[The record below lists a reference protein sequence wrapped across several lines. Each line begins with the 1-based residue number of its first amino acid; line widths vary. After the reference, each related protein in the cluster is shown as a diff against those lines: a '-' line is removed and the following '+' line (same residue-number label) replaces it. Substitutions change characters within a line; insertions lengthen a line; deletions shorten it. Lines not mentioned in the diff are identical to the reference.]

1 MATEAQLLNA
11 LKNADAAGDTDAAR
25 KLASAVLAVR
35 QQGGQQQPAAA
46 QPEQPE
52 RYVDPNASRLMFS
65 VDQAQKLGGKG
76 IEAVGRLAGAEG
88 VAQYG
93 SDVVTENEADIARR
107 GYQSTY
113 QGDLLDQKGVTGKL
127 GYVAEKVAENAAGTA
142 VGLTGAAATA
152 TAAFLGAPL
161 SVSLAIGATATA
173 ASGLLGTG
181 EVASEIEDKTGDY
194 NPTVAV
200 GGGAVIGLL
209 DRIGATKVIPKD
221 QLLKMSATEAI
232 DALKKRGAGKI
243 ARELAGVVSKKAA
256 AEGLTEAAQEAVV
269 MGTSATQGGDYTA
282 GEVSNRL
289 INSAAVGTGSGAVT
303 STALDSPQAI
313 KKIFKDDGSIEAI
326 ENLTR
331 EHQQAAATFAR
342 RLDKIATGGDLNGN
356 TFDLQDIDKM
366 SQTGARAVVEA
377 AHTDL
382 VGEIVDKAGDLKE
395 LLRKSDQDT
404 FDQRFKKVRAA
415 VAQKMARNKTK
426 SVVTAENFLALEDL
440 VGGYTEG
447 QALMNLIR
455 ESQIMTEV
463 HNNDYQGKLSK
474 FTDMFS
480 VLGGGTG
487 YDKSAVAVE
496 RVVRPIASLS
506 FGLNTSGLS
515 LLGQQAVASIGQ
527 RLDKARGTYSSVDK
541 FIKENK
547 DKAGLPAPRPPS
559 FREQRLQQAQQAS
572 STRAGLQAY
581 NDKRDGGD
589 NSESPVGKI
598 LVGTGLSPEGLNKL
612 LDYIETAPDNTPD
625 VMVYVDQTRRNL
637 AGEGNRI
644 DDISPWIQAING
656 TLNESEE
663 LDALRE
669 DQPDNPLAQRA
680 RRRAGFG
687 PSAAQ
692 STAGTAQQQQTQ
704 GRSPAV
710 QQGIDDN
717 RAFNDALQEAVKADP
732 NVTQPEKV
740 YILRALRELR
750 RDLGSEPAVAA
761 MDVVSRLKSN
771 GISETLIN
779 RHIMPYV
786 ERVLRQQGIT
796 GTDLAFDQDFI
807 PVPMNNSRMQNIFG
821 VDEPTA
827 GGNYI
832 NAATKEDATGQTYSS
847 GTIAVTNNKPSLTT
861 SDDQSAPADKAF
873 GNKVKIN
880 LFKQKAGWKWVDVED
895 GPSTIV
901 STETRKDG
909 KAKHFYSL
917 KTDSQSPVT
926 LQTYPNQ
933 PSEPRLRPTTHG
945 DVNLGKQI
953 GSISVRGKIHP
964 VYDTITVAPRNNDL
978 AFDEDFGPAPKQG
991 PAKPVFKQTA
1001 SLSVPMP
1008 VVDGQI
1014 KATKNT
1020 HGFMP
1025 HLRVKAPK
1033 ARDGKPLFTIKTN
1046 NKNASAQINAIDEV
1060 LSRYPDPAE
1069 SVTSWTNM
1077 MGDALATRDIPAP
1090 PRQFID
1096 DINNGGAQEL
1106 LSKLTAGQIA
1116 DADHGFAN
1124 AREFRQ
1130 AYIDGTISVN
1140 DTGRLFLWSFLSKGV
1155 SPYTQESL
1163 FIDSFDGID
1172 KWIGAAADGTLK
1184 DQMPAFY
1191 AWAETTAP
1199 RGSGQSGAGAMHN
1212 LNGFGRDFLL
1222 KMSRDAGLGDGRSR
1236 LQVIHDMMADP
1247 KSTGKEIRRQFMR
1260 MGEGVGVDNK
1270 VVSFTLL
1277 VAGFDDVVV
1286 MDRVQMRQMWNDG
1299 RFDGLNLY
1307 DGFKD
1312 KGKTVTGSQLST
1324 LTNGARGLLI
1334 YEALE
1339 QSLLSRLPQIYQDIG
1354 RPEVASL
1361 GRYHWETWVASSE
1374 QEASH
1379 ATIDAILARAKG
1391 DPNPLDGVMAKEGEY
1406 GAFAYGA
1413 RYGIIDGKKGFIYNV
1428 PNAGDFK
1435 FTVPEFTSFLEAV
1448 RSAKSGV
1455 IPSKFR
1461 VSQSGNAP
1469 WYFRDEVNLKALAE
1483 KAKEHG
1489 KQVRRTDEELRQDQA
1504 VSDGRALDAVNGGTN
1519 SLDAGQSFDQEP
1531 AGILRS
1537 EQANDRGR
1545 GRSRRDA
1552 GGQLTPLEDAPVL
1565 RGHKGPIQNLVKVVE
1580 KYAAENNIPYVAQG
1594 EFVNVDPAFGARVA
1608 EAYDQMKDQPNDPA
1622 VKAAYADM
1630 IRQTKAQYDALVQD
1644 GYTFFFIDPASGYGD
1659 SPVTAL
1665 EDLRLNKRMGIF
1677 PTDEGFGSDENAT
1690 FDDNPLLEKSGETWA
1705 NEDGSPKDVLYND
1718 LFRAVHDA
1726 FGHGLEG
1733 SGFRARGEENA
1744 FQAHIRLFVGP
1755 ARGAMTSETRGQNLY
1770 LNYGPHGENN
1780 QTASVEDTKF
1790 ADQKIGVMPSWTWSE
1805 NIAPDEMI
1813 EQSFDQDIADQSA
1826 GALTQQPQPQSPFN
1840 MKSLVN
1846 KMLGSQPATPDQV
1859 KAQLPEVRAVFEIGK
1874 KGTKYEKGIQNLDDA
1889 LVLADAL
1896 GLTVRMFDVQQDMMN
1911 AVGVGDRVRG
1921 VFRSSTKE
1929 VFGLKAGTPS
1939 DALGTITDLE
1949 ALTTI
1954 LHEIGHGMAAGV
1966 GPTEQS
1972 TLLQMDNDMNSDA
1985 TMVLNSALTPENQRS
2000 NIEYALSGSFE
2011 AAMFPHLAIDYTGR
2025 GSKIQQEVINLQE
2038 NIEVYLDKNISET
2051 RKVRKILQVKE
2062 NAVRDGSGLARLEFI
2077 RHLQYVRGNREFA
2090 VDPLWVYMANPKLAR
2105 AVMPMTTA
2113 LIKKHFKDAQSTDIQ
2128 FFAHPLAVSLAVVL
2142 AMMLNGRTEEEE
2154 EERQQ
2159 MPAGALSPQAGALSQ
2174 QQQFAA

>member
-1 MATEAQLLNA
+1 MANFQVELPDGRKFKVEGVADPEAA
-11 LKNADAAGDTDAAR
+11 YAAIEQMMA
-25 KLASAVLAVR
+25 
-35 QQGGQQQPAAA
+35 QQTGQQTGQQQPAAA

-52 RYVDPNASRLMFS
+52 RYVDPNASRGMFA
-65 VDQAQKLGGKG
+65 VDRAQTLAGNAIEGTGRFIEQAVP
-76 IEAVGRLAGAEG
+76 AVGGPM
-88 VAQYG
+88 AQYG
-93 SDVVTENEADIARR
+93 RSVVEKNEADIARR

-113 QGDLLDQKGVTGKL
+113 QGSFLDQEGAADKL
-127 GYVAEKVAENAAGTA
+127 GWTGEKMVENSIPTLATYGGYAAAALTA
-142 VGLTGAAATA
+142 PYSVPIATLIAGLTTVGTVGMGIGE
-152 TAAFLGAPL
+152 TTDELK
-161 SVSLAIGATATA
+161 SKVS
-173 ASGLLGTG
+173 
-181 EVASEIEDKTGDY
+181 EDDY
-194 NPTVAV
+194 NPNA
-200 GGGAVIGLL
+200 AVIGGTIVGLL
-209 DRIGATKVIPKD
+209 DRFGASKALGISKD
-221 QLLKMSATEAI
+221 KLLTMSLDEITA
-232 DALKKRGAGKI
+232 ALRKAGKGKI
-243 ARELAGVVSKKAA
+243 AKNIMRGMAV
-256 AEGLTEAAQEAVV
+256 EGATEAAQENVI
-269 MGTSATQGGDYTA
+269 MGTAATQGAEYTGKEVLDRNIDSAVLGAAMGGAMTATTETA
-282 GEVSNRL
+282 GKATRL
-289 INSAAVGTGSGAVT
+289 
-303 STALDSPQAI
+303 
-313 KKIFKDDGSIEAI
+313 FKDDGSIEDI

-559 FREQRLQQAQQAS
+559 FRDQRLQQAQQAS
-572 STRAGLQAY
+572 TTRAGLQAY
-581 NDKRDGGD
+581 NDKKDGGD
-589 NSESPVGKI
+589 NINSPVGSI
-598 LVGTGLSPEGLNKL
+598 LAGTGLSPDGLNKL
-612 LDYIETAPDNTPD
+612 LDYIETAPDTTPD

-637 AGEGNRI
+637 AGEGNSI

-687 PSAAQ
+687 PSTAQ
-692 STAGTAQQQQTQ
+692 SSAGTAQQQPQ
-704 GRSPAV
+704 GRSAAV
-710 QQGIDDN
+710 QSGIDDN
-717 RAFNDALQEAVKADP
+717 RAQLEKLRQGLAANTSLTPAERGRLLTALDTLEY
-732 NVTQPEKV
+732 N
-740 YILRALRELR
+740 
-750 RDLGSEPAVAA
+750 LGSDPAVAA
-761 MDVVSRLKSN
+761 MDVVSKLKSD
-771 GISETLIN
+771 GISESLIN

-786 ERVLRQQGIT
+786 ERVLQQQARSGRRQQPPST
-796 GTDLAFDQDFI
+796 GNTDL
-807 PVPMNNSRMQNIFG
+807 S
-821 VDEPTA
+821 
-827 GGNYI
+827 
-832 NAATKEDATGQTYSS
+832 
-847 GTIAVTNNKPSLTT
+847 
-861 SDDQSAPADKAF
+861 
-873 GNKVKIN
+873 
-880 LFKQKAGWKWVDVED
+880 
-895 GPSTIV
+895 
-901 STETRKDG
+901 
-909 KAKHFYSL
+909 
-917 KTDSQSPVT
+917 
-926 LQTYPNQ
+926 
-933 PSEPRLRPTTHG
+933 
-945 DVNLGKQI
+945 
-953 GSISVRGKIHP
+953 
-964 VYDTITVAPRNNDL
+964 
-978 AFDEDFGPAPKQG
+978 FDEDFDASKPALTDNVPTG
-991 PAKPVFKQTA
+991 EVSGVPLETYLPRAYDIAKREVFKTGRDLKLAIQKR
-1001 SLSVPMP
+1001 SLQAQRSSKINLREMTPINEDRLADFAVADALEALKTNLNAIGWYDKTVSEALSQMAQVFPE
-1008 VVDGQI
+1008 I
-1014 KATKNT
+1014 ATD
-1020 HGFMP
+1020 
-1025 HLRVKAPK
+1025 PK
-1033 ARDGKPLFTIKTN
+1033 AKLQFVWALAATSNGTKV
-1046 NKNASAQINAIDEV
+1046 NKNLELAGIAYEHLQKTGRFPTDIGIGKAAKAIRSGLQMYHTMLDKFNGDHAALEQFSNSQFTVKDLEERYGIPISGEGANETVRGAAV
-1060 LSRYPDPAE
+1060 LGPKIGNGFFSNLYG
-1069 SVTSWTNM
+1069 NF
-1077 MGDALATRDIPAP
+1077 DALTIDRWNMRTVGRWRGDLVVINKKMIKKKRD
-1090 PRQFID
+1090 
-1096 DINNGGAQEL
+1096 E
-1106 LSKLTAGQIA
+1106 
-1116 DADHGFAN
+1116 
-1124 AREFRQ
+1124 
-1130 AYIDGTISVN
+1130 
-1140 DTGRLFLWSFLSKGV
+1140 LWSILSSMSDEDMQSLRKLYKGTRTKLSNTV
-1155 SPYTQESL
+1155 MS
-1163 FIDSFDGID
+1163 DRAID
-1172 KWIGAAADGTLK
+1172 KWANATAKLSQDPDWRNLINDLGFEEVRKKGNGLFGYLDGQREAPSGPTER
-1184 DQMPAFY
+1184 AF
-1191 AWAETTAP
+1191 
-1199 RGSGQSGAGAMHN
+1199 
-1212 LNGFGRDFLL
+1212 
-1222 KMSRDAGLGDGRSR
+1222 
-1236 LQVIHDMMADP
+1236 
-1247 KSTGKEIRRQFMR
+1247 IRRVFEKALDRLNNDPTVLALPSSNRSNQPLNMS
-1260 MGEGVGVDNK
+1260 DLQA
-1270 VVSFTLL
+1270 LL
-1277 VAGFDDVVV
+1277 
-1286 MDRVQMRQMWNDG
+1286 WYPEK
-1299 RFDGLNLY
+1299 LLY
-1307 DGFKD
+1307 DTAKKPVGEESKGYKD
-1312 KGKTVTGSQLST
+1312 DEAPDYANAARKFVNNRQANSQRGRLG
-1324 LTNGARGLLI
+1324 LTNGTRG
-1334 YEALE
+1334 
-1339 QSLLSRLPQIYQDIG
+1339 RG
-1354 RPEVASL
+1354 RGAGTSND
-1361 GRYHWETWVASSE
+1361 G
-1374 QEASH
+1374 
-1379 ATIDAILARAKG
+1379 
-1391 DPNPLDGVMAKEGEY
+1391 PN
-1406 GAFAYGA
+1406 
-1413 RYGIIDGKKGFIYNV
+1413 
-1428 PNAGDFK
+1428 
-1435 FTVPEFTSFLEAV
+1435 
-1448 RSAKSGV
+1448 
-1455 IPSKFR
+1455 
-1461 VSQSGNAP
+1461 
-1469 WYFRDEVNLKALAE
+1469 
-1483 KAKEHG
+1483 
-1489 KQVRRTDEELRQDQA
+1489 
-1504 VSDGRALDAVNGGTN
+1504 
-1519 SLDAGQSFDQEP
+1519 GQPTSFDQEP

-1552 GGQLTPLEDAPVL
+1552 GGQLTPLENAPVL

-1644 GYTFFFIDPASGYGD
+1644 GYTFFFIDPTSGYGD

-1677 PTDEGFGSDENAT
+1677 PTDEGYGSDEDAT
-1690 FDDNPLLEKSGETWA
+1690 FDDNPLLEKSGETWV

-1755 ARGAMTSETRGQNLY
+1755 ARGAMTSETRGQNSY

-1813 EQSFDQDIADQSA
+1813 EQSFDQDLAGQNA
-1826 GALTQQPQPQSPFN
+1826 GALTQQPQQQSPFN
-1840 MKSLVN
+1840 MKALVN
-1846 KMLGSQPATPDQV
+1846 KMLGSQPATPEQI
-1859 KAQLPEVRAVFEIGK
+1859 KAQLPEVRALFEIGK
-1874 KGTKYEKGIQNLDDA
+1874 KGSKYENGIQNLDDA

-1896 GLTVRMFDVQQDMMN
+1896 GLTVRMFDVQQDMMD
-1911 AVGVGDRVRG
+1911 AVGVNNRVRG

-1929 VFGLKAGTPS
+1929 VFGLKAGTTS

-1949 ALTTI
+1949 ALTTM

-1972 TLLQMDNDMNSDA
+1972 TLLELENDMNSDA
-1985 TMVLNSALTPENQRS
+1985 TMALNSALTPENQRS
-2000 NIEYALSGSFE
+2000 NKEYALSGSFE
-2011 AAMFPHLAIDYTGR
+2011 SAMFPHLAIDYTGR

-2038 NIEVYLDKNISET
+2038 NIEVYLEKNPKQT
-2051 RKVRKILQVKE
+2051 RKVRKILQVKD

-2142 AMMLNGRTEEEE
+2142 AMMLNGRAEEEE
-2154 EERQQ
+2154 EEQQRQQ
-2159 MPAGALSPQAGALSQ
+2159 MPAGALSTQAGALSQ
-2174 QQQFAA
+2174 QQQAA